1 MVNEKMHALGVEP
14 SAIRELFAY
23 GLARKAEIGEENV
36 FDFSLGNPSVP
47 APDAVRIAA
56 QELLD
61 MPAASL
67 HGYSPA
73 QGVPS
78 VRAAV
83 AASLNRRFGTAYSA
97 DDLYMTCG
105 AAASLDITFHALVA
119 AEGDEVIVVSPY
131 FPEYKIWIEKTG
143 ARCVEVPA
151 READFQPDIEAL
163 RAAITERTRAVVV
176 NSPNNPVGTV
186 YSRESLEALAALL
199 EERSAAFGAPIYL
212 VSDEPYREIAYAGVK
227 VPWVPSVYANTI
239 VCYSYSKSLSLPGER
254 IGWILVPP
262 AAADA
267 RDVYAAV
274 CGAGRALGFVCA
286 PVLFQRVI
294 EACVDEPSDVAA
306 YAENRTLLCEGLSRL
321 GYEYIEPQGAFYL
334 WVRALEPDAQA
345 FAERAKAHELLLVPS
360 DSFGV
365 KGWVRIG
372 YCVARDVIER
382 SMPAFEALAQEYA
395 E

>member
-105 AAASLDITFHALVA
+105 AAASLDITFHALV
-119 AEGDEVIVVSPY
+119 G
-131 FPEYKIWIEKTG
+131 
-143 ARCVEVPA
+143 RVPA
-151 READFQPDIEAL
+151 PPPR
-163 RAAITERTRAVVV
+163 
-176 NSPNNPVGTV
+176 
-186 YSRESLEALAALL
+186 
-199 EERSAAFGAPIYL
+199 
-212 VSDEPYREIAYAGVK
+212 VS
-227 VPWVPSVYANTI
+227 
-239 VCYSYSKSLSLPGER
+239 
-254 IGWILVPP
+254 
-262 AAADA
+262 
-267 RDVYAAV
+267 
-274 CGAGRALGFVCA
+274 
-286 PVLFQRVI
+286 
-294 EACVDEPSDVAA
+294 
-306 YAENRTLLCEGLSRL
+306 
-321 GYEYIEPQGAFYL
+321 
-334 WVRALEPDAQA
+334 
-345 FAERAKAHELLLVPS
+345 
-360 DSFGV
+360 
-365 KGWVRIG
+365 
-372 YCVARDVIER
+372 
-382 SMPAFEALAQEYA
+382 
-395 E
+395 